1 MNVGE
6 RDELLVQMKLIAL
19 RDSNATTN
27 QFGQINDIGFPEQY
41 KSLPSGFHLESLLK
55 YSDQDLK
62 QFANTLGINK
72 AGILMKADTIINK
85 KAVSIKSNKKA
96 PPALVNHTTRPGFE
110 FAALHSGGSI
120 DALDQIINDYWM
132 KRKSSLIGEDVKNS
146 SKDSPFVKNKSILYP
161 FLNFFLFKGTGSRL
175 SKMPAEIILS
185 FTDPFDTATWSIYD
199 ETNAVNVYWEKLI
212 FSVRA
217 KKGMPAGY
225 PIVSAKMMPYKSSI
239 EKWTEFIDGDYR
251 GALHIRSVR

>member
-1 MNVGE
+1 MNSGE
-6 RDELLVQMKLIAL
+6 RDELLVQMKLIEL
-19 RDSNATTN
+19 RDSTITTH

-41 KSLPSGFHLESLLK
+41 KSLPSGINLKSLLK

-62 QFANTLGINK
+62 QFANSLGINK
-72 AGILMKADTIINK
+72 AGILMKADTMINK

-110 FAALHSGGSI
+110 FAASHSGGDI
-120 DALDQIINDYWM
+120 DALDQIINEYWVM
-132 KRKSSLIGEDVKNS
+132 RKSSFIGEDVKNS
-146 SKDSPFVKNKSILYP
+146 SKDSPFAGNKLILNP

-175 SKMPAEIILS
+175 SKIPAEIILS
-185 FTDPFDTATWSIYD
+185 VTDPFDMATWSIYD
-199 ETNAVNVYWEKLI
+199 ETNAVNVYWEKLV

-225 PIVSAKMMPYKSSI
+225 PVLSAKMMPYKSSI
-239 EKWTEFIDGDYR
+239 EKWTEYIDGDYR